1 MRDGLFT
8 EVWNDVHWFM
18 SESTDSY
25 KLDLI
30 EGERDSRLQS
40 SSKVLILNG
49 MVGQVSPTAFP
60 TLQFTGAA
68 QDKWKGAAR
77 NLHAYK
83 NM

>member
-1 MRDGLFT
+1 MCDGLCT
-8 EVWNDVHWFM
+8 EVWTDVYWLM
-18 SESTDSY
+18 AESTDSQ
-25 KLDLI
+25 KLDMI

-68 QDKWKGAAR
+68 QEIRTGAAR